1 MLLVSGTIR
10 LGDGARMPAA
20 TVYVQLEDVSRAD
33 APARVVCHQALRAA
47 ASAPALRFA
56 LHGDALEPRATY
68 NVRVHVDVDGDA
80 RVSVGDYVST
90 ASVPV
95 SAESVPATV
104 SIVVRR
110 VE

>member
-1 MLLVSGTIR
+1 MLLVSGTI
-10 LGDGARMPAA
+10 LFADGAPMPDS
-20 TVYVQLEDVSRAD
+20 TVHVELEDVSRAD
-33 APARVVCHQALRAA
+33 APARVVGHQVIRFPAN
-47 ASAPALRFA
+47 APAVHFA
-56 LHGDALEPRATY
+56 LHGEPLDLRASY

-95 SAESVPATV
+95 SADIVPATV

-110 VE
+110 VD